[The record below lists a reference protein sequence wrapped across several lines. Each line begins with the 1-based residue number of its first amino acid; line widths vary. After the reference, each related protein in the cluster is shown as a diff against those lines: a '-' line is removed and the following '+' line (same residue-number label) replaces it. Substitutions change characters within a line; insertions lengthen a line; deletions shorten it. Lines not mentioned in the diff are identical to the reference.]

1 MSYMKSEAMMY
12 EFIKEKEIENI
23 ILEHGI
29 NRKKIENKSK
39 DLIKHGFEQISSRI
53 LLQIK
58 LYIENSNKFKLAER
72 SYEKRIRLRDQYVQ
86 YIDVGYAEESISEDD
101 IGVIKGIYQLV
112 RQEIDNFPES
122 SDNPMEY
129 ERMLIISTGL
139 LKIKEYL
146 NTIQDELITRFEL
159 PKGLNIDFSQHL
171 QQFIIS
177 YYQEIKTEL
186 IRIVTTVVEQLNNP
200 DQREEIHRFLKFLA
214 KQETMLKNFIHFN
227 FEIDQEWQANH
238 GNIEM
243 NQVYIYPLRQLY
255 QEIHTTIMDI
265 NHDFNKKTVI
275 NSIEIKNIES
285 IVETNVVKNRRMK
298 ELIELIEDD
307 KTNTIDRLLSH
318 VTDEMRKIAAI
329 ELRSLKKASESTE
342 LTSYMIVDLFAKT
355 IHSITQKDI
364 SLLDETTETK
374 IFQAVMTTLQF
385 KYQAL
390 KEKDSDFHMKKL
402 DFYLECENDYYE
414 YRDVFEKSMQQLADD
429 VLQGSKDSFVTIQE
443 KFNRIIRTNDEKN
456 KQIDIEYCSKEI
468 LFEMRTFEDL
478 MLQSVSKLKES
489 KNAIVASCTQEIATL
504 YSKLIE
510 GLDKLGI
517 KQFIPVIGESFNG
530 KMHEVL
536 MVEVTNEYKKGD
548 IIRVQNGG
556 FLLNEQVL
564 LRASVIVEK

>member
-1 MSYMKSEAMMY
+1 MKSEATMY

-72 SYEKRIRLRDQYVQ
+72 SYEKRLRLREQYVQ
-86 YIDVGYAEESISEDD
+86 YIELGYKEDSISSED
-101 IGVIKGIYQLV
+101 IAVIKGIYQLV
-112 RQEIDNFPES
+112 RQEVENFPES

-146 NTIQDELITRFEL
+146 NTIQDELITQFEL
-159 PKGLNIDFSQHL
+159 PKGLNIDFSKHL
-171 QQFIIS
+171 QQFIIT
-177 YYQEIKTEL
+177 YYQTIKEEL
-186 IRIVTTVVEQLNNP
+186 ISLVSIVVEQLNNP
-200 DQREEIHRFLKFLA
+200 DQREEIHRFIKFLA
-214 KQETMLKNFIHFN
+214 KQETMLKNFINFN

-238 GNIEM
+238 GTIEM
-243 NQVYIYPLRQLY
+243 NQVYIYPLRQLF

-265 NHDFNKKTVI
+265 NHDFNKKTVT
-275 NSIEIKNIES
+275 NPIEIKNIEN

-298 ELIELIEDD
+298 ELVELIEDD
-307 KTNTIDRLLSH
+307 KANTIDRLLSH
-318 VTDEMRKIAAI
+318 VTDEMRKISAI
-329 ELRSLKKASESTE
+329 ELRALKKASETTE
-342 LTSYMIVDLFAKT
+342 LTSYMLVDLFAKT
-355 IHSITQKDI
+355 LNTFTLKDL
-364 SLLDETTETK
+364 SLIGGTTEEK

-385 KYQAL
+385 KYQSL

-402 DFYLECENDYYE
+402 DFYLECENDYFE
-414 YRDVFEKSMQQLADD
+414 YRDVFEKSMHQLADD
-429 VLQGSKDSFVTIQE
+429 VLQGSKDSFVTIQD
-443 KFNRIIRTNDEKN
+443 KFNRIIRINEEKN
-456 KQIDIEYCSKEI
+456 KQIDVEYFSKEI

-478 MLQSVSKLKES
+478 MFQSVSRLKES
-489 KNAIVASCTQEIATL
+489 ENSTVVSCTLEIDIL
-504 YSKLIE
+504 YKKLLE
-510 GLDKLGI
+510 GLEKLGI
-517 KQFIPVIGESFNG
+517 KQFIPATGDVFNG

-536 MVEVTNEYKKGD
+536 MVDVTNEYKKGD